1 VTRRRLP
8 AVLLAAAALWA
19 VVPAGVA
26 SAHPLGNFTVN
37 HYDHLELAPGEVRLT
52 AIVDRAEIPT
62 AQLLPSIA
70 AGDVLTEAEAATAAE
85 PECAEVGAAVQ
96 VSVDGRALEWRA
108 TGSTLETV
116 PGAAGLPTLRLS
128 CGFRAEADLDGE
140 SQVSA
145 ADTYLTDRV
154 GWREMTAVG
163 DGVALL
169 DSPVPVA
176 SVSDELRTYPVDLLA
191 SPVDVRSFTVATR
204 PGVTTGTGATIVPGS
219 GDPFTDVVA
228 GLDRR
233 FEGLIGSDDLT
244 VAVGAL
250 AVLLAVLLGCGHA
263 LLPGHGKTVMAAY
276 LAARRGRSRDAVV
289 VGATVTATHTVGV
302 LVLGLAISV
311 SSSLAGDQVIR
322 WLGVASGL
330 LVAGIGL
337 SMLRGALRRRPAVG
351 ASAIDTVPEAVLVA
365 AASGSS
371 RDVAR
376 AAVPHTHPHG
386 DHDHDHPH
394 DGGHEHLHPHPHP
407 DAGGHDHPHPH
418 EHPHDG
424 GHEHLHPHP
433 HPDAGGHDHPHPHEH
448 PHDGGHDHPHDH
460 PHPHP
465 HPHEGAHEHPHSRGS
480 WWSGGHDH
488 GPGGHTHGPGGH
500 THGPGS
506 GRSGLVGMGIAGGLV
521 PSPSALLVLLAS
533 IGLGRTV
540 FGVVLVLAYGLGM
553 AGTLTV
559 VGLLLVKLRGRLERR
574 VSVLGRSRALV
585 AVVRLAPVLTASLV
599 LLVGLSL
606 AVRGALYGA

>member
-96 VSVDGRALEWRA
+96 VSVDGRTLEWRA

-128 CGFRAEADLDGE
+128 CGFRAGADLDGE

-365 AASGSS
+365 AASGSGPA
-371 RDVAR
+371 RDVVH
-376 AAVPHTHPHG
+376 AAVPHEHPHG
-386 DHDHDHPH
+386 AHGHGDHAHDDHDHDHDHPH
-394 DGGHEHLHPHPHP
+394 PLEGDHGHDHEHPHSSDHEHPHPHGTEHEHEHEHPHPHGAEHDHLHPHE
-407 DAGGHDHPHPH
+407 DDHQ
-418 EHPHDG
+418 
-424 GHEHLHPHP
+424 
-433 HPDAGGHDHPHPHEH
+433 
-448 PHDGGHDHPHDH
+448 HPHDH
-460 PHPHP
+460 EHR
-465 HPHEGAHEHPHSRGS
+465 HEHAHSRGS